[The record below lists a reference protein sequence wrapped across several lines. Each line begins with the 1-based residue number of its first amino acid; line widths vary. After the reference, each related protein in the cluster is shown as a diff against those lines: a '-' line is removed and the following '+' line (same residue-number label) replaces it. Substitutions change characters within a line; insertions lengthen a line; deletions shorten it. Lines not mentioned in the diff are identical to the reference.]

1 MPTTTAIPVVVFLCL
16 PSTVMAS
23 IFVEELWFTL
33 SGSSLLH
40 TAWRGQRSSLQ
51 RNTEEVETCQEND
64 NKCVSLPL
72 SALLWKSTYPG
83 SYKVVLG
90 IHTERGREASRQ
102 DRNIVRIEMGPNR
115 ADIGLLKLE
124 TWVSFLKLQY
134 FNISRSSLVLLI
146 CCYCRMIRLEMDE
159 KSHSK
164 HPHVCFAVQHI

>member
-1 MPTTTAIPVVVFLCL
+1 MPTTTAITVVVFLCL
-16 PSTVMAS
+16 PSTVMAF

-40 TAWRGQRSSLQ
+40 TAWRGQRSYLQSLQ
-51 RNTEEVETCQEND
+51 KSTRNTGEVETCQDND

-90 IHTERGREASRQ
+90 IHLERGREASRQ
-102 DRNIVRIEMGPNR
+102 DRNVVRIEMGPNR

-124 TWVSFLKLQY
+124 TWVLFQKLSSFKTIIFQHLEI
-134 FNISRSSLVLLI
+134 FFGLVDLL
-146 CCYCRMIRLEMDE
+146 LL
-159 KSHSK
+159 
-164 HPHVCFAVQHI
+164 